1 MIPRFARNGLLPPGE
16 HGCEWPEFAARFEG
30 TADNGRRRK
39 LLWGLA
45 QMLWLLAQAG
55 CRVCY
60 VDGSFVT
67 RERWPRDF
75 DLCYEAVGIDTAKLD
90 AIFLDFRAGR
100 AAQKRR
106 FGGEALPVEFPF
118 DWSGHSVRERVSV
131 GSPDGR
137 GQGHHS
143 FASGRNRPPIGG
155 RHRGTPARQYKASE
169 CGAVWEWQRGMIKEC
184 ENDERKRPQQK
195 RPQRKRPK

>member
-1 MIPRFARNGLLPPGE
+1 MIPPFARNGLLPPGE
-16 HGCEWPEFAARFEG
+16 HLCDWPEFAARFEG

-39 LLWGLA
+39 LILGLA

-75 DLCYEAVGIDTAKLD
+75 DFCYDAEGIDTEKLD
-90 AIFLDFRAGR
+90 TIFLDFRAGR

-106 FGGEALPVEFPF
+106 FGGEALPSEFPF
-118 DWSGHSVRERVSV
+118 DWSGRSVREVFTLDRMTGATKGIIRLHPVEIAEQLQA
-131 GSPDGR
+131 DI
-137 GQGHHS
+137 
-143 FASGRNRPPIGG
+143 A
-155 RHRGTPARQYKASE
+155 ARQQANAE
-169 CGAVWEWQRGMIKEC
+169 QAMTNGERG
-184 ENDERKRPQQK
+184 
-195 RPQRKRPK
+195 

>member
-39 LLWGLA
+39 QLLLGLA

-75 DLCYEAVGIDTAKLD
+75 DLCYEAEGIDTAKLD

-118 DWSGHSVRERVSV
+118 DWSGRSVREAFQLDRMT
-131 GSPDGR
+131 GAAKGIIRLHPLEIAPQLEAD
-137 GQGHHS
+137 
-143 FASGRNRPPIGG
+143 I
-155 RHRGTPARQYKASE
+155 TARQQANTE
-169 CGAVWEWQRGMIKEC
+169 QTNREP
-184 ENDERKRPQQK
+184 NDGN
-195 RPQRKRPK
+195 